1 MQSLKTVV
9 KSLFFVVVGAVL
21 ARHGEKMWYRVELAL
36 PDTLNPML
44 TRTNT
49 PFYDSDD
56 EELCALAN
64 ERRRAWLHAKLAE

>member
-1 MQSLKTVV
+1 MQSLKSVV

-36 PDTLNPML
+36 PDALNPMACK
-44 TRTNT
+44 TNGS
-49 PFYDSDD
+49 PYDSDA